1 MKNYVRKYSAMLAV
15 SILTVFAMLCG
26 FTQVVSA
33 AIPLVYDEAGLLS
46 EEEHVELLEQ
56 VNALREKTG
65 WDIFAVTTD
74 NANGKSSKGYADDLY
89 DAQTDVDSDGV
100 LVLIDMDNREIYI
113 STAGEA
119 IRYLED
125 ARIDAILDD
134 AFSYV
139 ANGEYAD
146 CLSEMLSGVEYYY
159 EQGIHEDQYNEDVET
174 GAVSQYRTLTWMEVV
189 PVALLAAGVGVA
201 IYAIVIYR
209 YSLKGSTRN
218 DDYQYKRYGS
228 VDLTDTEDRFVHQT
242 LTHHVIQSDNDG
254 NSRSGGSSGHRSSVH
269 TSSSGRSHGGGGRS
283 F

>member
-1 MKNYVRKYSAMLAV
+1 MKKFVRKYSAMLAV

-65 WDIFAVTTD
+65 WDIFAVTTS
-74 NANGKSSKGYADDLY
+74 NANGKSSRDYADDLY

-100 LVLIDMDNREIYI
+100 LVLIDMDNREICI

-125 ARIDAILDD
+125 ERIENILDD
-134 AFSYV
+134 AYYYV
-139 ANGEYAD
+139 SDGDYAD

-174 GAVSQYRTLTWMEVV
+174 GDISEYRTLTGMEVITV
-189 PVALLAAGVGVA
+189 LFLAVGVGWI
-201 IYAIVIYR
+201 IYTMVVKSYSMKGNR
-209 YSLKGSTRN
+209 Y
-218 DDYQYKRYGS
+218 DYPYMKYS
-228 VDLTDTEDRFVHQT
+228 KVDVVKQEDRFIRQYVTHQR
-242 LTHHVIQSDNDG
+242 IQT
-254 NSRSGGSSGHRSSVH
+254 NSGGRSGGQSSNKSSTH
-269 TSSSGRSHGGGGRS
+269 TSSSGRSHGGGGRK